1 MVFVSDFHIAREG
14 MLHAYDE
21 DMINGDYAFIM
32 FELDQAQMAMYT
44 GKPFKW
50 FFSSHWETL
59 NRYEHLKKAFEAVFV
74 LAIKSPTSES
84 YTSFAEELKRRSP
97 DPPFNSEVYKGYLWD
112 NKSSFPANK
121 SRVSKWCWCYA

>member
-1 MVFVSDFHIAREG
+1 

-21 DMINGDYAFIM
+21 DMTNGDYVFIM

-44 GKPFKW
+44 VKPFKW
-50 FFSSHWETL
+50 FFSSHRETL
-59 NRYEHLKKAFEAVFV
+59 NRYEHLLEAFEAVFV

-97 DPPFNSEVYKGYLWD
+97 DPPFNSEVYKGYLWED
-112 NKSSFPANK
+112 NTSFPANK
-121 SRVSKWCWCYA
+121 TRVSEWWWCYA